1 MIFKNEQ
8 GFTFIELFV
17 VVFIVAILSAIAV
30 PLYQESVIES
40 YVPEGKAVLSSISA
54 AAQRYRVYNGNSFN
68 GLTLATLTAAPYNV
82 MTNATDKWTFAI
94 TGADTG
100 TFTAVATGNGA
111 KVSKL
116 SGKTITLVFNVDAT
130 PQETFTENW

>member
-1 MIFKNEQ
+1 MILKKNEQ

-40 YVPEGKAVLSSISA
+40 YAPEGKAVLSSISA
-54 AAQRYRVYNGNSFN
+54 AAQRYRVYNGNSFS

-82 MTNATDKWTFAI
+82 MTNATDKWNFEI
-94 TGADTG
+94 TSADTN
-100 TFTAVATGNGA
+100 TFTVKATGTG
-111 KVSKL
+111 KVPS
-116 SGKTITLVFNVDAT
+116 SRTITLVFDVNAT